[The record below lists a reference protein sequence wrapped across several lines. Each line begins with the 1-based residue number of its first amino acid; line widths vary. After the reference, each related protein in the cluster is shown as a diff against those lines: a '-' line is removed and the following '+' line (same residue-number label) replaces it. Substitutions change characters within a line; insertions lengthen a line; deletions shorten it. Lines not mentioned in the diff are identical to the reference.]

1 MTSDKQQRVLVVA
14 PVGRDARLLCDSL
27 GKNGIVCEPF
37 ADVCQ
42 LCDQLRGGAGAILLT
57 EEALGPGALQCLSTA
72 LETQPQWSDM
82 PVILLTS
89 DCERINTAARRTFPE
104 NGLPGNLVILEK
116 PIRPLSLRSAVD
128 AALMTRS
135 RQYELRD
142 YLDQRTLAE
151 AVLRESEE
159 RYRLLVDGVKDY
171 AILVLDVEGHVTS
184 WNKGAERIKGYRAQ
198 EILGVHFSRFYG
210 ADDIAQGIPALH
222 LKTAADEGRCVTEGW
237 RVRKDGTRFFA
248 SVVITALIDEAG
260 HRRGFSKVTRDITE
274 RRRAEEKLR
283 ESEEHLA
290 EAQRISHTGSWTWN
304 VSSGELSWSQEHF
317 RLFGLDPALVKP
329 TEENTQ
335 RLIHPEDLPYVHQ
348 VLDRAVRQG
357 SDFESDYRI
366 VRSDG
371 SIRYLRR
378 IGYPVFNKSGD
389 LTFVGTVMDVT
400 DRKQAEMAALRYQ
413 QELQML
419 TARLIEAQE
428 TESKYLARELHDDFS
443 QNLSVLGI
451 DIAALAHAPPQSSE
465 ALAGRLLNFTEVI
478 STLAKDIHRI
488 SRQLHPAIL
497 DDLGL
502 AAALRNE
509 CIAFS
514 EKYGVPA
521 EFVSTHVPPD
531 LTDAVSLCLYR
542 VAQESLR
549 NVGKHARATGV
560 RVNLTGSPDELF
572 LTIEDLGDGFDL
584 ETIKGRRGLGLVS
597 MEERVRLVKGKLSI
611 QSQPGKG
618 TCVEVRV
625 PL

>member
-57 EEALGPGALQCLSTA
+57 EEALGPGALQCLSKA

-104 NGLPGNLVILEK
+104 NWLPGNLVILEK

-198 EILGVHFSRFYG
+198 EILGVHFSRFYA

-222 LKTAADEGRCVTEGW
+222 LKTAAAEGRCDREGW

-248 SVVITALIDEAG
+248 SVVITALMDEAG
-260 HRRGFSKVTRDITE
+260 HLRGFSKVTRDITE

-304 VSSGELSWSQEHF
+304 VSSGELSWSQEQF
-317 RLFGLDPALVKP
+317 RIFGLDPALVKP
-329 TEENTQ
+329 TIENTQ
-335 RLIHPEDLPYVHQ
+335 RLIHPEDLPFVRQ
-348 VLDRAVRQG
+348 TLDRAVRQAI
-357 SDFESDYRI
+357 DFELDYRI

-378 IGYPVFNKSGD
+378 IGHPVFNKSGD

-400 DRKQAEMAALRYQ
+400 DRKQAEVAALCYQ

-514 EKYGVPA
+514 EKYGIPA
-521 EFVSTHVPPD
+521 EFVCTHIPPD
-531 LTDAVSLCLYR
+531 LADTVSLCLYR
-542 VAQESLR
+542 VTQESLR
-549 NVGKHARATGV
+549 NVGKHAGATGV
-560 RVNLTGSPDELF
+560 RVILTGSPDEVSL
-572 LTIEDLGDGFDL
+572 IVEDLGDGFDL

-618 TCVEVRV
+618 TCVEVKV